1 MSEVN
6 AVSIK
11 PPAFDPHRPAA
22 YFAIL
27 EAQFQ
32 LSGISVDSTKFY
44 HCLASLPTATVSQL
58 PSSTISD
65 PSYVNLKKILLSLH
79 EASLPEKFAKL
90 ASSAQLTGR
99 PSEYMKQLTSIA
111 ADLKIGEEIVRHRF
125 ISALSPNLQP
135 VVAAQKDTSLDQL
148 AQLADD
154 LVNLTISQPINAI
167 SSSQQHQSSHNRQQP
182 QFSHSRQQQKTS
194 SNFQLN
200 RHATPN
206 SIQPFHSCQRPRVCR
221 AHIFYGAQARNC
233 RPWCE
238 WPDKQKC
245 NITQSQR
252 NTPTHSRSNS
262 PQRPENTQAT
272 A

>member
-1 MSEVN
+1 MPEIN

-32 LSGISVDSTKFY
+32 LSGITVENTKFY
-44 HCLASLPTATVSQL
+44 HCLASLPTETVAQL
-58 PSSTISD
+58 PSSTLSD
-65 PSYVNLKKILLSLH
+65 PSYANLKKVLLSLH

-111 ADLKIGEEIVRHRF
+111 ADLKIGDEIVRHRF

-135 VVAAQKDTSLDQL
+135 VVAAQKETPLEQL

-154 LVNLTISQPINAI
+154 LVSLSVPQTVNAVN
-167 SSSQQHQSSHNRQQP
+167 SSPRQRQS
-182 QFSHSRQQQKTS
+182 FHSRQHQQSPS
-194 SNFQLN
+194 SFQQFN
-200 RHATPN
+200 SRQTTPN
-206 SIQPFHSCQRPRVCR
+206 SLQPFHSDQKPRVCR
-221 AHIFYGAQARNC
+221 SHIYFGKRARNC
-233 RPWCE
+233 RQWCE
-238 WPDKQKC
+238 WPDKQNC
-245 NITQSQR
+245 TIAQSRQ
-252 NTPTHSRSNS
+252 NTPHHSRPNS
-262 PQRPENTQAT
+262 PQHPENASAT